1 MVGRARE
8 VLPQSPTL
16 SRGNLRLV
24 GGDVSL
30 VSLIPP
36 VSLIGNTSAMFRGT
50 AKIFTELV
58 QHPSGNNG
66 CHTRGTTSPAR
77 FPPRWTVE
85 ETAPCSS
92 FTTPIGRRW
101 PSSIARMSPEGG
113 RRASTRDEA
122 WRIAAN
128 SQAAGAAA
136 ATGRVPC
143 QLAGKPRLGR
153 GELWV
158 AAHVGPSQRRQ
169 PHHNG
174 LHDPAR

>member
-50 AKIFTELV
+50 AKIFTELL

-66 CHTRGTTSPAR
+66 CHRRGTTHK
-77 FPPRWTVE
+77 
-85 ETAPCSS
+85 
-92 FTTPIGRRW
+92 RR
-101 PSSIARMSPEGG
+101 S
-113 RRASTRDEA
+113 
-122 WRIAAN
+122 AAL
-128 SQAAGAAA
+128 
-136 ATGRVPC
+136 V
-143 QLAGKPRLGR
+143 
-153 GELWV
+153 
-158 AAHVGPSQRRQ
+158 QRRSV
-169 PHHNG
+169 
-174 LHDPAR
+174 LHDADAPVPSCTPADGSARLARGGSRHADTIDHYPADATAHTGLGGHTIGLMNRRDRHCLCGASERQPEQSNRYSSDHCFLPVVSE